1 MPRAPRAKRTL
12 QALSDY
18 KYKSQLEEHLVSLS
32 DPEVHE
38 MIESHPNFRTK
49 YFLDLLDEGMES
61 RNLTDFLVAFYK
73 KLGGIRKRRQYK
85 LKMETDPEFKAREDS
100 ISERTR
106 LREECRKESNRIA
119 RESMKRQQEMPRFN
133 RDEQIVIENI
143 NG

>member
-1 MPRAPRAKRTL
+1 
-12 QALSDY
+12 
-18 KYKSQLEEHLVSLS
+18 
-32 DPEVHE
+32 
-38 MIESHPNFRTK
+38 
-49 YFLDLLDEGMES
+49 
-61 RNLTDFLVAFYK
+61 
-73 KLGGIRKRRQYK
+73 
-85 LKMETDPEFKAREDS
+85 METDPEFKAREDS